1 MNALHDDGADQESAV
16 EIVDQKR
23 SALRLIALAFEESA
37 DDGVDPDCMTQA
49 TLFYALKEFVLV
61 YGEEAV
67 ARFAESLPQRIR
79 DGEFTVVRHG

>member
-1 MNALHDDGADQESAV
+1 MTALQDEGADQDSALD
-16 EIVDQKR
+16 IIDQKR
-23 SALRLIALAFEESA
+23 TALRLISQAFTEA
-37 DDGVDPDCMTQA
+37 CDDGLDPDCMTQA

-61 YGEEAV
+61 YGEEPV